1 MRALIIGAGPAGLT
15 AALVLRRFGWHVRVV
30 EESPRLRAEG
40 FSVTV
45 HERGQA
51 VLQMLLDVPVS
62 AKPVEMERGD
72 LVRMLAHEVGD
83 IDFGVSAEAVSH
95 EGWDVVLGADG
106 VDSPT
111 RARLGLDGRRST
123 GHMLLFPTGGAWRVD
138 EIRQIVLPG
147 WGVGNVML
155 IGDAAAACG
164 ATTGYG
170 TTVALVMG
178 YEVATGLAQGLTL
191 GEVEARLRPWV
202 TKQQAAARR
211 RLRA

>member
-1 MRALIIGAGPAGLT
+1 VRALVIGAGPAGLT
-15 AALVLRRFGWHVRVV
+15 AALVLRRSGWHVRLV
-30 EESPRLRAEG
+30 EEAPRLRTEG
-40 FSVTV
+40 FSVPV
-45 HERGQA
+45 HERGQQ
-51 VLQMLLDVPVS
+51 VLASLLDVPVTRG
-62 AKPVEMERGD
+62 PVEMSRGD
-72 LVRMLAHEVGD
+72 LVRMLAREVGE
-83 IDFGVSAEAVSH
+83 ICFGVAAETVPH
-95 EGWDVVLGADG
+95 EGWDLVLGADG
-106 VDSPT
+106 IDSPT
-111 RARLGLDGRRST
+111 RGRLGLDGRRPT
-123 GHMLLFPTGGAWRVD
+123 GHVLLFPTGGAWRVD

-202 TKQQAAARR
+202 TKQQAAARQ

>member
-111 RARLGLDGRRST
+111 RARLGLDGCRAT
-123 GHMLLFPTGGAWRVD
+123 GHVLLFPTGGAWRVD